1 MMRTV
6 KKAPILTTKKALVS
20 DFSVNPII
28 SVTIGNADV
37 KDTAISKAPATTKS
51 KITQELGTPSKI
63 TQKPWTLDD
72 RQPKILY
79 VTSSSARENQGS
91 FFKGDIH

>member
-1 MMRTV
+1 MIRTV

-37 KDTAISKAPATTKS
+37 KDIAISKAPATTKS
-51 KITQELGTPSKI
+51 KITQELGIPSPV
-63 TQKPWTLDD
+63 TQKLWILDN
-72 RQPKILY
+72 RQPKIL
-79 VTSSSARENQGS
+79 
-91 FFKGDIH
+91 